1 MDDVT
6 QIRVGGQMVGLV
18 GLKAATAEAADQ
30 CRGMA
35 DEEVAQILLERLSKC
50 NYIPKGG
57 AARYQE
63 AFLREYKRHIGASTA
78 DAPAEGLE
86 IKVLGP
92 GCPQCERLEQEV
104 MTVLAESGIAAE
116 LTHVRDPA
124 EIGRY
129 GVMGTPALVVNGAVK
144 AVGAVPT
151 RSKLKAWI
159 EAAAQQQHPIE
170 GK

>member
-18 GLKAATAEAADQ
+18 GLQAVLAEVVEQ

-35 DEEVAQILLERLSKC
+35 DEEVARILLERLSKR
-50 NYIPKGG
+50 NYIPKGF

-63 AFLREYKRHIGASTA
+63 AFLREYKRHIGAAAA

-104 MTVLAESGIAAE
+104 MTILAETGIAAE

-129 GVMGTPALVVNGAVK
+129 GVMGTPALVVNGSVK
-144 AVGAVPT
+144 AVGTVPT
-151 RSKLKAWI
+151 RARLKAWI
-159 EAAAQQQHPIE
+159 EAAGKEQHPIG

>member
-1 MDDVT
+1 MDDIT

-18 GLKAATAEAADQ
+18 GLKAAMAEAADR

-35 DEEVAQILLERLSKC
+35 DEEVAQILFERLSKG
-50 NYIPKGG
+50 NYIPKGV

-78 DAPAEGLE
+78 DAPAEGVE

-92 GCPQCERLEQEV
+92 GCPQCERLDQEV
-104 MTVLAESGIAAE
+104 MAVLAESGIAAE
-116 LTHVRDPA
+116 LMHVRDPA

-129 GVMGTPALVVNGAVK
+129 GVMGTPALVVNGSVK
-144 AVGAVPT
+144 AVGTVPT
-151 RSKLKAWI
+151 RAKLKAWI

>member
-1 MDDVT
+1 MDVVT
-6 QIRVGGQMVGLV
+6 QIRVGGQTVGLV
-18 GLKAATAEAADQ
+18 GLQAVLADAAEQ

-35 DEEVAQILLERLSKC
+35 DEEVARILLERLSKR
-50 NYIPKGG
+50 NYIPKAV

-63 AFLREYKRHIGASTA
+63 AFLREYKRHIGAPAA
-78 DAPAEGLE
+78 DTPAEGVE

-92 GCPQCERLEQEV
+92 GCPQCERLDQEV
-104 MTVLAESGIAAE
+104 MAVLAESGIAAE

-129 GVMGTPALVVNGAVK
+129 GVMGTPALVVNGSVK
-144 AVGAVPT
+144 AVGTVPT
-151 RSKLKAWI
+151 RAKLKAWI
-159 EAAAQQQHPIE
+159 EAAAQQQHPTE

>member
-1 MDDVT
+1 
-6 QIRVGGQMVGLV
+6 
-18 GLKAATAEAADQ
+18 
-30 CRGMA
+30 
-35 DEEVAQILLERLSKC
+35 LERLAKR
-50 NYIPKGG
+50 NYIPKGV

-129 GVMGTPALVVNGAVK
+129 GVMGTPALVVNGSRQGRRCGSHQVK
-144 AVGAVPT
+144 AQGLD
-151 RSKLKAWI
+151 RSGRHATQPDWREVIWKSRYWDL
-159 EAAAQQQHPIE
+159 AAPSASRPKKWSRKRWPRR
-170 GK
+170 G

>member
-18 GLKAATAEAADQ
+18 GLKAAIAEAADQ

-35 DEEVAQILLERLSKC
+35 DAQVAQILLERLAKR
-50 NYIPKGG
+50 NYIPKEF

-63 AFLREYKRHIGASTA
+63 AFLREYKRHIGA
-78 DAPAEGLE
+78 PAAGTPPEGVQ

-116 LTHVRDPA
+116 LTHVRDPL
-124 EIGRY
+124 EIGRH
-129 GVMGTPALVVNGAVK
+129 GVMGTPALVIDGSVK
-144 AVGAVPT
+144 AVGSVPP